1 MPRNRKNPVEPVAV
15 HEAPAEERKP
25 ETELVGPPMRCQE
38 CRRPIWQDTEFGE
51 PYYRHI
57 DGRFDMVNFRLFH
70 LAELYIPP
78 LPEPERYHALT
89 NWKE

>member
-1 MPRNRKNPVEPVAV
+1 
-15 HEAPAEERKP
+15 
-25 ETELVGPPMRCQE
+25 
-38 CRRPIWQDTEFGE
+38 
-51 PYYRHI
+51 
-57 DGRFDMVNFRLFH
+57 MVNFRLFH